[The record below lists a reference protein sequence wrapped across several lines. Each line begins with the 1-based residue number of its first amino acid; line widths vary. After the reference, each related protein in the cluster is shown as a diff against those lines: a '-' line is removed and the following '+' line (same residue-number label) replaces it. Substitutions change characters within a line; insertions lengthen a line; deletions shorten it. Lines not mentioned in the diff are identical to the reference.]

1 MEAERHCPRRNSL
14 RVAPEQAQH
23 AALRARG
30 RERIRLARC
39 IHPGVHA
46 SQLVDPASAWKV
58 PASHMTHVDA
68 LSWSLNVPGAQ
79 SVGVSEPTEQNVP
92 RGQVTQSS
100 TLVITLSE
108 RFMCV
113 PPGHGKGAALPS
125 AQ

>member
-1 MEAERHCPRRNSL
+1 MGAWH
-14 RVAPEQAQH
+14 
-23 AALRARG
+23 
-30 RERIRLARC
+30 

-46 SQLVDPASAWKV
+46 SQLVDPASAWKL
-58 PASHMTHVDA
+58 PAAQLTHDEA

-92 RGQVTQSS
+92 RGQITQSS

-113 PPGHGKGAALPS
+113 PPGHGSGAALPS